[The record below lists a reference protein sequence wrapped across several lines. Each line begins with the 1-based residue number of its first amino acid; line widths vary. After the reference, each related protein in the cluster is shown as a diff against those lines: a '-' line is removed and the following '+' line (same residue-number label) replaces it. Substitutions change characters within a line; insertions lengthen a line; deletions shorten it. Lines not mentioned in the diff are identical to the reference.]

1 MPQAGPT
8 HLGAAFPNHLER
20 REAGGATGEDDKPI
34 SDIRT
39 VRDPERT
46 SITPTQTHPL
56 IMLTAAIDYQD
67 ELCLAAAGDF
77 TLAFRGVGLTTWIG
91 CAIEASAGVPASLLG
106 FRIARSR
113 AEKYRPRNT
122 SEEMLSEKNA
132 STDAI
137 MVMPATRYL
146 RCLSISMLH
155 NPLND
160 T

>member
-1 MPQAGPT
+1 
-8 HLGAAFPNHLER
+8 
-20 REAGGATGEDDKPI
+20 
-34 SDIRT
+34 
-39 VRDPERT
+39 
-46 SITPTQTHPL
+46 
-56 IMLTAAIDYQD
+56 MLTAAIDFQD
-67 ELCLAAAGDF
+67 ELCLAAGEDF

-91 CAIEASAGVPASLLG
+91 CVVEASAGVPASLLG
-106 FRIARSR
+106 FRMARSR

-146 RCLSISMLH
+146 SISMLH